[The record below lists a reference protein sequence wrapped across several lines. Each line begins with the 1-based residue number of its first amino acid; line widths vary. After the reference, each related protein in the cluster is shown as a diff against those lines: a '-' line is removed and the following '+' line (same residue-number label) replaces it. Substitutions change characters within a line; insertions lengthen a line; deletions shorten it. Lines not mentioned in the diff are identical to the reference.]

1 MEKILEVK
9 DLKTYFYSSGKEIRA
24 VDGVSFTLNR
34 GEILGIV
41 GESGSGKSVTSLSIM
56 RLIPSPP
63 GKIAGGE
70 ILFEGDDLLKK
81 SEKEMRK
88 IRGEKISMIFQD
100 PMTSLNPVFTV
111 EEQLLEVFRV
121 HKKLKNNEAREKAIE
136 LLRKVGIPEAE
147 KRIKSY
153 PHQFSGGMRQRV
165 MIAMALALNPTLL
178 IADEPTTALDVT
190 IQAQIIALMKQLQ
203 KEYGTSIIMI
213 THDLGVVAEMCQK
226 VMVMYAGRVVEY
238 TDVQAL
244 FKNPKHPYTIG
255 LLNSLPKLSE
265 EKKRLTPIEGSPP
278 DLGNLPPGCAFYPR
292 CSFRKEICSRIT
304 PELQEMHDRQ
314 IACHLYQEGVNN
326 AAAS

>member
-1 MEKILEVK
+1 MKKILEVK

-56 RLIPSPP
+56 RLIPNPP
-63 GKIAGGE
+63 GKIVGGE
-70 ILFEGDDLLKK
+70 ILFEGEDLLRK
-81 SEKEMRK
+81 SETEMRK

-111 EEQLLEVFRV
+111 EEQLIEVFRI
-121 HKKLKNNEAREKAIE
+121 HKKLKYNEARERAIE
-136 LLRKVGIPEAE
+136 LLKKVGIPEAE

-165 MIAMALALNPTLL
+165 MIAMALALNPSLL

-190 IQAQIIALMKQLQ
+190 IQAQILALMKQLQ
-203 KEYGTSIIMI
+203 KEFDTSIIMI
-213 THDLGVVAEMCQK
+213 THDLGVVAEMCQN
-226 VMVMYAGRVVEY
+226 VLVMYAGRPVEY
-238 TDVQAL
+238 ADVESL
-244 FKNPKHPYTIG
+244 FTKPMHPYTIG
-255 LLNSLPKLSE
+255 LLNSLPRLSE
-265 EKKRLTPIEGSPP
+265 DKKRLTPIDGTPP
-278 DLGNLPPGCAFYPR
+278 DLGNLPQGCAFYPR
-292 CSFRKEICSRIT
+292 CSVKKEICAKIT
-304 PELQEMHDRQ
+304 PKLKEVHGRQ
-314 IACHLYQEGVNN
+314 IACHLYQEEENN

>member
-1 MEKILEVK
+1 MKKILEVK

-41 GESGSGKSVTSLSIM
+41 GESGSGKSVTSLSII
-56 RLIPSPP
+56 RLIPNPP
-63 GKIAGGE
+63 GKIVGGE
-70 ILFEGDDLLKK
+70 ILFEGEDLLKK

-111 EEQLLEVFRV
+111 EEQLIEVFRI
-121 HKKLKNNEAREKAIE
+121 HKKLKYNEARERAIE
-136 LLRKVGIPEAE
+136 LLKKVGIPEAE

-165 MIAMALALNPTLL
+165 MIAMALALNPSLL

-190 IQAQIIALMKQLQ
+190 IQAQILALMKQLQ
-203 KEYGTSIIMI
+203 KEFDTSIIMI
-213 THDLGVVAEMCQK
+213 THDLGVVAEMCQN
-226 VMVMYAGRVVEY
+226 VLVMYAGRPVEY
-238 TDVQAL
+238 ADVESL
-244 FKNPKHPYTIG
+244 FTKPMHPYTIG
-255 LLNSLPKLSE
+255 LLNSLPRLSE
-265 EKKRLTPIEGSPP
+265 DKKRLTPIDGTPP
-278 DLGNLPPGCAFYPR
+278 DLGNLSQGCAFYPR
-292 CSFRKEICSRIT
+292 CSAKKEICTKIT
-304 PELQEMHDRQ
+304 PKLKEVHGRQ
-314 IACHLYQEGVNN
+314 IACHLYQEEENN

>member
-56 RLIPSPP
+56 RLVPSPP
-63 GKIAGGE
+63 GKIVGGE
-70 ILFEGDDLLKK
+70 IIFAGEDLLKL

-100 PMTSLNPVFTV
+100 PMTSLNPVFTI

-121 HKKLKNNEAREKAIE
+121 HKKLSKKEAREKAVE
-136 LLRKVGIPEAE
+136 LLKKVGIPEAE
-147 KRIKSY
+147 RRLKSY

-165 MIAMALALNPTLL
+165 MIAMALALNPALL

-190 IQAQIIALMKQLQ
+190 IQAQILALMKELQ

-213 THDLGVVAEMCQK
+213 THDLGVVAEMCHK
-226 VMVMYAGRVVEY
+226 VLVMYAGRPVEFA
-238 TDVQAL
+238 DVKTL
-244 FKNPKHPYTIG
+244 FANPKHPYTLG
-255 LLNSLPKLSE
+255 LLNSIPRLKE
-265 EKKRLTPIEGSPP
+265 QKTRLTPIEGSPP
-278 DLGNLPPGCAFYPR
+278 DLGNLPRGCAFYPR
-292 CSFRKEICSRIT
+292 CSFKQEVCSQVKPDFLELPDRK
-304 PELQEMHDRQ
+304 
-314 IACHLYQEGVNN
+314 IACHLYQGVLDD